1 MVATHNT
8 SFWNINIQLTSHDDL
23 TEKSVLAKP
32 ANKIIMVKKKNL
44 LKWQKIETAL
54 CDLTKKLLPSYFVS
68 GQSGLRFATNLQ
80 INLEAKSMDGSS

>member
-32 ANKIIMVKKKNL
+32 ANKIIMVKKKL
-44 LKWQKIETAL
+44 VEM
-54 CDLTKKLLPSYFVS
+54 
-68 GQSGLRFATNLQ
+68 
-80 INLEAKSMDGSS
+80 AKNRNCTL